1 MTMNHWERLTFD
13 LLNNPDFAE
22 VADINGDDVKVL
34 ASGIEFA
41 ENFSEYGMEQ
51 SENFYLRCDRNVTVH
66 RGDPVTFRGR
76 KYKVLNFNVASD
88 NSSKN
93 IFLKNYNA

>member
-1 MTMNHWERLTFD
+1 MTPWQKLNED

-22 VADINGDDVKVL
+22 VADINGNNVKVL
-34 ASGIEFA
+34 SSSIEFA
-41 ENFSEYGMEQ
+41 ENFNEYGMEQ

-66 RGDPVTFRGR
+66 RGDPVMFRDR
-76 KYKVLNFNVASD
+76 KYKVLNFNIASD

-93 IFLKNYNA
+93 IYLKNFNA

>member
-1 MTMNHWERLTFD
+1 MTPWQKLNED

-22 VADINGDDVKVL
+22 VAEINGRSIRVL
-34 ASGIEFA
+34 ASSIEFA
-41 ENFSEYGMEQ
+41 ENFNEYGMEQ

-76 KYKVLNFNVASD
+76 KYKVLNFSIASD

-93 IFLKNYNA
+93 IYLKNFNA

>member
-1 MTMNHWERLTFD
+1 MTPWQKLNED

-22 VADINGDDVKVL
+22 VAEINGRSIRVL

-41 ENFSEYGMEQ
+41 ENFNEYGMEQ

-76 KYKVLNFNVASD
+76 KYKVLNFAIASD

-93 IFLKNYNA
+93 IYLKNFNA